1 MTSQESIKIH
11 AGDPQDSWTE
21 SLRSFARSRSLLL
34 PQLLPIWAPI
44 FRSINDYNYSLLVAK
59 RNNAIVGYLPFV
71 QVGGPMGAFVQSTA
85 LLAYG
90 GPVSDDPTVAKEL
103 VSSLVERSREA
114 GAVSLTI
121 GLPPFDDEL
130 TCSAVE
136 EALQPEYRHENFFQY
151 SLLNEHPLDQMTKKR
166 RSAFRS
172 EIARARSSGLILDDR
187 PTSED
192 LTQWLDVYE
201 ARYREIG
208 ARPYPR
214 AFFEG
219 IHRTLLPA
227 GHAAMI
233 VARHEGA
240 VIGGTIFLLGIRT
253 ADYFATAFRT
263 EWMSQYPATWVLDE
277 MFTRLIADGFT
288 HFNWESSP
296 GREGVYQFKQRWG
309 AVEGRHSYCTR
320 ILGDVAPWIA
330 RPKEDVS
337 RYYPGCFVLPF
348 SLWPAGN
355 HTESLETSA

>member
-1 MTSQESIKIH
+1 MTLHEATRIYT
-11 AGDPQDSWTE
+11 GDAKNP
-21 SLRSFARSRSLLL
+21 SLLSFARRRSLLL
-34 PQLLPIWAPI
+34 PQVLPIWKSVFDSSPGY
-44 FRSINDYNYSLLVAK
+44 RYELLIAE
-59 RNNAIVGYLPFV
+59 RNGTVVGYLPFV
-71 QVGGPMGAFVQSTA
+71 QVEGPMGAFVQSTA

-90 GPVSDDPTVAKEL
+90 GPITGDATIAREL
-103 VSSLVERSREA
+103 MLSLVERSREA

-121 GLPPFDDEL
+121 GLPPFADEL
-130 TCSAVE
+130 TCSAVD
-136 EALQPEYRHENFFQY
+136 EALRPEYRHENFFQY
-151 SLLNEHPLDQMTKKR
+151 SLLEGHPLDHMTKKR

-172 EIARARSSGLILDDR
+172 EIARARSSGLVLDDR
-187 PTSED
+187 PTSDD
-192 LTQWLDVYE
+192 LNQWLSVYGT
-201 ARYREIG
+201 RYREIG

-219 IHRTLLPA
+219 IYRDLLPA

-240 VIGGTIFLLGIRT
+240 VIGGTIFLLGVRA
-253 ADYFATAFRT
+253 ADYFATAFRS

-277 MFTRLIADGFT
+277 MFTRLIAEGFT

-320 ILGDVAPWIA
+320 ILGDVVPWIS

-348 SLWPAGN
+348 SLWPADN
-355 HTESLETSA
+355 HTAKLETEA